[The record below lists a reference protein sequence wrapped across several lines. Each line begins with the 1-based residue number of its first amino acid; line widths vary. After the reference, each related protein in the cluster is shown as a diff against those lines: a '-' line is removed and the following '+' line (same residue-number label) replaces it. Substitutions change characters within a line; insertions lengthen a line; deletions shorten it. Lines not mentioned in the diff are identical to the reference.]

1 MAKYCSKE
9 CKEIGVI
16 CDFCKY
22 YDYNGEDL
30 IENGITFPGAIYV
43 GKGYC
48 NYHKIKQNPEAGC
61 NNYICCSYNLKEKK

>member
-9 CKEIGVI
+9 CKELGAV

-22 YDYNGEDL
+22 YDFNADSSGC
-30 IENGITFPGAIYV
+30 YV

-48 NYHKIKQNPEAGC
+48 NYHKVKQNPEAGC
-61 NNYICCSYNLKEKK
+61 NDFVCDVREETK